1 MRAASDTELVLAA
14 GTGNKQAFGAL
25 ADRHTNRARQVAI
38 RLVGN
43 AEVAG
48 ELVQEALLQAYLGL
62 STLREPA
69 YFGAWQI
76 GIIQNL
82 CRTYL
87 RAQQRLPLTP
97 DWPAEADLLTD
108 DALDPVAQL
117 EAQERRDLVLKA
129 IAALSPK
136 NQTTTWLY
144 YIESMSIDEVAQT
157 LHVSPNAVKGR
168 SFQARKQLHTMPPRS
183 IRNICYWAFCGKGVA
198 WR

>member
-117 EAQERRDLVLKA
+117 EAQERRDLVNAAQIDTEHLLLGILREGGGMAVKLLQDLGVDL
-129 IAALSPK
+129 AALE
-136 NQTTTWLY
+136 QQVLTT
-144 YIESMSIDEVAQT
+144 
-157 LHVSPNAVKGR
+157 VS
-168 SFQARKQLHTMPPRS
+168 
-183 IRNICYWAFCGKGVA
+183 GKTQ
-198 WR
+198 